1 MKNQQKLKNAVRKLK
16 IGDSLQ
22 KMFQKRE
29 IQIRLVELLKKL
41 TQQIF
46 EPLIKDF
53 EITVQNLQDE
63 SE

>member
-41 TQQIF
+41 TEQIF